1 MSPRSSSTRLLL
13 GIHAVREA
21 LRAGSPLRWIAVNR
35 ERQDARVQ
43 ELLTLAREAG
53 VPVRTE
59 PRAALDRLAP
69 GGMHQGVV
77 AQAESRP
84 VLDLEDVLAAART
97 PGLILALDG
106 IEDPHNVGA
115 ILRSA
120 CAAGV
125 DGVVLTERRSA
136 GLTETVERVSAGA
149 MEYVRIARVPNLVRA
164 LEKLKNSGYWTVGLA
179 GEAKE
184 SYWQH
189 DFKLPTVLVV
199 GAEGKGLHELT
210 RKTCDFLVS
219 IPMAP
224 GVGSLNA
231 SVATGLVLFEVVRQR
246 RERQSS

>member
-1 MSPRSSSTRLLL
+1 MARSSSSRFLL

-21 LRAGSPLRWIAVNR
+21 LRAGSALRWIAVNR
-35 ERQDARVQ
+35 ERQDARIEEIRQ
-43 ELLTLAREAG
+43 LARKAG
-53 VPVRTE
+53 VPVRSETRQE
-59 PRAALDRLAP
+59 LDRMTN

-77 AQAESRP
+77 AQAEARP
-84 VLDLEDVLAAART
+84 VLDLDDLLSNART

-106 IEDPHNVGA
+106 IEDPHNLGA

-125 DGVVLTERRSA
+125 DGILLTERRSA

-164 LEKLKNSGYWTVGLA
+164 LERLKEAGYWTVGLA
-179 GEAKE
+179 GEAPQTF
-184 SYWQH
+184 WQH
-189 DFKLPTVLVV
+189 DFLLPTVLVV
-199 GAEGKGLHELT
+199 GAEGKGLHDLT

-219 IPMAP
+219 IPMQP
-224 GVGSLNA
+224 GVSSLNA

-246 RERQSS
+246 SLKASS

>member
-1 MSPRSSSTRLLL
+1 MSHRSSSTRLLL
-13 GIHAVREA
+13 GIHSVREA
-21 LRAGSPLRWIAVNR
+21 LRAGAPVRWIAVNR

-43 ELLTLAREAG
+43 ELLDLARVAG
-53 VPVRTE
+53 VPVRNE
-59 PRAALDRLAP
+59 PRAALDRMAA
-69 GGMHQGVV
+69 GGMHQGVI
-77 AQAESRP
+77 AQAEARP
-84 VLDLEDVLAAART
+84 VLELEDLLAAAST
-97 PGLILALDG
+97 PALLLALDG

-120 CAAGV
+120 CATGV
-125 DGVVLTERRSA
+125 DGVLLTERRSA

-164 LEKLKNSGYWTVGLA
+164 LETLKRAGYWTVGLA
-179 GEAKE
+179 GEARQTL
-184 SYWQH
+184 WQQ
-189 DFKLPTVLVV
+189 DFTLPTVLVV

-224 GVGSLNA
+224 GVSSLNA

-246 RERQSS
+246 RQKAQ